1 MAGID
6 NLNPVKT
13 EEEAREKGRKGGIA
27 SGKARREKKAMRET
41 LELLLSMPMKDGKF
55 ADVESIK
62 NFASMKGKNID
73 VQTAI
78 SIAMIQRALKGDK
91 GAAEFVRDTS
101 GQKPTDNMNIT
112 GAVPVVIKD
121 DVCE

>member
-1 MAGID
+1 MAGSD
-6 NLNPVKT
+6 NLNPVRT
-13 EEEAREKGRKGGIA
+13 EEEARARGKKGGIA

-41 LELLLSMPMKDGKF
+41 LAALLSMPMKDGKF
-55 ADVESIK
+55 ADVDSIK

-112 GAVPVVIKD
+112 GAVPVVLKD
-121 DVCE
+121 DVVE